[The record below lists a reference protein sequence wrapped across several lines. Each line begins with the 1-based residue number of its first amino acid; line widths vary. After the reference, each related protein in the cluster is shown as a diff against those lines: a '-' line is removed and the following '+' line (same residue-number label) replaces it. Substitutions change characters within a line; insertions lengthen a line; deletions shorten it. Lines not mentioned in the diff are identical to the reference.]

1 MTQNLTLDSVKRE
14 ERGRGQMMLQVVDP
28 GRAVLAAAIM
38 AAAGIVLFLYRNR
51 KTLKKRLR
59 GVYE

>member
-1 MTQNLTLDSVKRE
+1 MRRE